1 MVLVDHLDH
10 QVHLDHLD
18 HPDQMDHQ
26 VLQGLKVHLALG
38 EDKETLD
45 PQAPLG
51 QLDQP
56 VVMESQGLMAGME
69 TKENKELLVHKDQ
82 E

>member
-1 MVLVDHLDH
+1 MDHL
-10 QVHLDHLD
+10 
-18 HPDQMDHQ
+18 
-26 VLQGLKVHLALG
+26 VLQDLRVQVALV

-51 QLDQP
+51 QLDQL
-56 VVMESQGLMAGME
+56 VVMESLALMAGMV
-69 TKENKELLVHKDQ
+69 TKEYKELLVHRGQ